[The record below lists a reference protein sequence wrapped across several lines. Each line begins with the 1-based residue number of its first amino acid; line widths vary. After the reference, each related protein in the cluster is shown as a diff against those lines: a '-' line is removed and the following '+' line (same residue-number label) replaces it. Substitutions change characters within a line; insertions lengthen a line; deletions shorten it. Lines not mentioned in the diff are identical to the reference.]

1 VELLTALFNYINI
14 ASYIPFLFIL
24 GVMWVLMYN
33 AHKDPDVS
41 FNIYDCLVDPI
52 TKEADT
58 KRIGVVLAILTLTW
72 WFVDEAAR
80 GTAGVEDAIAYGG
93 MLGLAEFASIW
104 LKSKYPTSPKE

>member
-1 VELLTALFNYINI
+1 MELLTALFNYINI

-104 LKSKYPTSPKE
+104 LKSRYPTSNKG